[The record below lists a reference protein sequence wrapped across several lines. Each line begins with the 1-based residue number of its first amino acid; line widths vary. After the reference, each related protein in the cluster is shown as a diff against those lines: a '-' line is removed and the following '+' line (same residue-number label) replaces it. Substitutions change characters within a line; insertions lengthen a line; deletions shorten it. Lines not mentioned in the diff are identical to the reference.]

1 MKDKVILFDADSL
14 IYQAI
19 YKVVTFAEIRG
30 LLLKGESRFLVEQEI
45 LQRGYDRFEKM
56 AFDIFNEIEQEYNIT
71 EIKYFFTNCKRN
83 FRKDIDSEYKA
94 NRKRNKWVSEL
105 RKYLID
111 YMEGSYASDEYEA
124 DDLIYFNSQLYEVND
139 YIICSIDKDLKQ
151 IEGLHFDYY
160 QLKIKDE
167 NGDYLMD
174 EFGKEVKKRKG
185 FINVSKENAE
195 NLLWEMMLIG
205 DTSDNIKGVKG
216 IGKVKAG
223 KLLAERTKWGKL
235 RVLCEQYKQESD
247 NWKERIR
254 INDKLIRFQ

>member
-1 MKDKVILFDADSL
+1 
-14 IYQAI
+14 
-19 YKVVTFAEIRG
+19 
-30 LLLKGESRFLVEQEI
+30 
-45 LQRGYDRFEKM
+45 M
-56 AFDIFNEIEQEYNIT
+56 A
-71 EIKYFFTNCKRN
+71 
-83 FRKDIDSEYKA
+83 
-94 NRKRNKWVSEL
+94 
-105 RKYLID
+105 
-111 YMEGSYASDEYEA
+111 GSYASDEYEA

-167 NGDYLMD
+167 NGEYLMD

-185 FINVSKENAE
+185 FQYVSKENAE
-195 NLLWEMMLIG
+195 NLVWEMMLIG

-216 IGKVKAG
+216 IGKVKAT
-223 KLLAERTKWGKL
+223 KLLSERTNWGKL